1 MDCIFCKIRDKEI
14 PSSIL
19 FENEKAFAILDINPM
34 NYGHVLLI
42 SKGHYSDILEIPE
55 NDLKEILSAVQ
66 QVSKALVGAFSLEG
80 FNLVA
85 NKGEIAGQSIFHF
98 HFHIIPRYKN
108 DNLNFVRNIKKYKEN
123 QFNEYADQIR
133 NAIQSLK

>member
-108 DNLNFVRNIKKYKEN
+108 DNLNFVRNIKKYEEN

>member
-1 MDCIFCKIRDKEI
+1 MDCIFCNIRDKEI

-66 QVSKALVGAFSLEG
+66 LVSKALVDAFSLEG

-98 HFHIIPRYKN
+98 HFHIIPRHKN
-108 DNLNFVRNIKKYKEN
+108 DNINFVRNIKKYHEN
-123 QFNEYADQIR
+123 QFNKYADQIR

>member
-1 MDCIFCKIRDKEI
+1 MDCIFCNIRDKEI

-66 QVSKALVGAFSLEG
+66 LVSKALVDAFSLEG

-98 HFHIIPRYKN
+98 HFHIIPRHKN
-108 DNLNFVRNIKKYKEN
+108 DNINFVRNIKKYQEN

-133 NAIQSLK
+133 NAIQSRK